1 MKKIGLSLLVAGL
14 LAACG
19 STQTPEPTAAPVA
32 TPAPTAAPA
41 ATPAPVATGPEVVIE
56 APTTAVAATA
66 GEYNQLT
73 DPNNIL
79 SQREIYFDFDK
90 SVVKEESTEVIE
102 AHSNYLTLTNGA
114 KTSLQGHAD
123 ERGTAE
129 YNIGLGN
136 RRANAVK
143 KVMTTAYGVED
154 KQVEVISYGKE
165 RPAVQGHSEEAWAKN
180 RRVEIVYP
188 GEAKFPK
195 K

>member
-1 MKKIGLSLLVAGL
+1 MKKIGFSLLVAGL

-19 STQTPEPTAAPVA
+19 STQTPDTPVAPVA
-32 TPAPTAAPA
+32 TPAPSVAPK
-41 ATPAPVATGPEVVIE
+41 ATPVPVAVPEVTIT
-56 APTTAVAATA
+56 APTTAITA
-66 GEYNQLT
+66 SAGTYNQLT

-90 SVVKEESTEVIE
+90 SVVKEEATELIE
-102 AHSNYLTLTNGA
+102 AHSNYLTLTTGA
-114 KTSLQGHAD
+114 KGSLQGHAD

-165 RPAVQGHSEEAWAKN
+165 RPAVQGHTEEAWAKN